1 MADHLSHRRRVLKEQ
16 FGRDPAQVIYEQVY
30 RGGKS
35 FAEAARPF
43 GLNPSTAWR
52 WAQDW
57 RRHLDTPTA
66 AVPADTQTAA

>member
-1 MADHLSHRRRVLKEQ
+1 MSHRRRVLKEQ

-43 GLNPSTAWR
+43 DVDASTAWR
-52 WAQDW
+52 WAQAW
-57 RRHLDTPTA
+57 REQLD
-66 AVPADTQTAA
+66 AVA